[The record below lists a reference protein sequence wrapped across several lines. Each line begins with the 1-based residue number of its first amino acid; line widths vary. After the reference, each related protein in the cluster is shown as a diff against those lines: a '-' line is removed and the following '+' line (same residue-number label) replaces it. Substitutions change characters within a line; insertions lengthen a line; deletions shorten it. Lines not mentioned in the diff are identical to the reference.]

1 MGNGKPTKTTAPRLT
16 RVNDARGSGARPGVA
31 GPTPAAF
38 LDLVQA
44 RDHVLRL
51 CVSPLALPTG
61 TKARCST
68 TGTHRLLTPLSSTP
82 PASPKSGGAE
92 NSIFNPALEHPKPGQ
107 KSKFRPTTPSTTFS
121 ADAFVCCIQKNNTNN
136 KSITFC
142 FLFPSPSLM
151 LTLS

>member
-68 TGTHRLLTPLSSTP
+68 TGTHRLLTPLSPTP
-82 PASPKSGGAE
+82 PASPKSGGAQ

-107 KSKFRPTTPSTTFS
+107 NSDRLHHPQLSLRMLLFAVYKKIILITRALPFVFFS
-121 ADAFVCCIQKNNTNN
+121 LLQV
-136 KSITFC
+136 
-142 FLFPSPSLM
+142 
-151 LTLS
+151 